1 LGELLSDGTLRVWV
15 FVDAQ
20 NVYKD
25 ARRAFF
31 QDSDPSNLG
40 QVDHAKLATLLA
52 ERGIAPPG
60 KTRVLEECRVYVG
73 IPSSDRD
80 PRANAARLR
89 QKAAWERS
97 GAKVFGRPLQY
108 PRDWPQ
114 HKEQEKGV
122 DVALAVDFVI
132 NAARKNFDIGILV
145 STDTDLVP
153 ALEAG
158 DSLYRAWGTPKI
170 EVSSWKPSRKRLQV
184 PGRPLWC
191 HLLERADYDLVKD
204 ETRYANRE
212 T

>member
-1 LGELLSDGTLRVWV
+1 LSDGTLRVWV

>member
-1 LGELLSDGTLRVWV
+1 VSGGTLRVWV

-31 QDSDPSNLG
+31 QDTDPSNLG

-89 QKAAWERS
+89 QKAAWEKS

-191 HLLERADYDLVKD
+191 HLLERADYELVKD
-204 ETRYANRE
+204 ETKYANKASQSD
-212 T
+212 

>member
-1 LGELLSDGTLRVWV
+1 MTDGTLRVWV
-15 FVDAQ
+15 FIDAQ
-20 NVYKD
+20 NVYRD
-25 ARRAFF
+25 ARRSFF
-31 QDSDPSNLG
+31 QETDSSNLG

-73 IPSSDRD
+73 IPSSARQ
-80 PRANAARLR
+80 PHANAARLR
-89 QKAAWERS
+89 QKAAWEKA

-108 PRDWPQ
+108 PKDWPQ

-122 DVALAVDFVI
+122 DVALAVDFVF

-170 EVSSWKPSRKRLQV
+170 EVASWKPSRKRLQV

-204 ETRYANRE
+204 ETRYGTKA
-212 T
+212 

>member
-1 LGELLSDGTLRVWV
+1 
-15 FVDAQ
+15 
-20 NVYKD
+20 
-25 ARRAFF
+25 
-31 QDSDPSNLG
+31 
-40 QVDHAKLATLLA
+40 
-52 ERGIAPPG
+52 
-60 KTRVLEECRVYVG
+60 
-73 IPSSDRD
+73 
-80 PRANAARLR
+80 
-89 QKAAWERS
+89 
-97 GAKVFGRPLQY
+97 LQY

>member
-1 LGELLSDGTLRVWV
+1 M
-15 FVDAQ
+15 FIDAQ
-20 NVYKD
+20 NVYRD
-25 ARRAFF
+25 ARRSFF
-31 QDSDPSNLG
+31 QETDSSNLG

-73 IPSSDRD
+73 IPSSARQ
-80 PRANAARLR
+80 PHANAARLR
-89 QKAAWERS
+89 QKAAWEKA

-108 PRDWPQ
+108 PKDWPQ

-122 DVALAVDFVI
+122 DVALAVDFVF

-170 EVSSWKPSRKRLQV
+170 EVASWKPSRKRLQV

-204 ETRYANRE
+204 ETRYGTKA
-212 T
+212 

>member
-1 LGELLSDGTLRVWV
+1 MSDGTLRVWV